1 MPHGRDIE
9 AMQNQDSPNPF
20 WSFSAEQA
28 AAAVH
33 TDLQGLSSQEAE
45 LRIKQ
50 FGYNTLKAK
59 KHIGAFVLFFKQ
71 FNNPL
76 IFILLFCAILSLIL
90 YDKTDASIILFIVI
104 TNGILTFFQEKS
116 ALGAMEKLLQLVQIQ
131 SSVIRNREKVDIP
144 MHLVVPGDLV
154 QLGAG
159 DIIPGDC
166 YLLESK
172 DLFVDEATL
181 TGESFCA
188 EKSPGVLPADTALAK
203 RTNALFMGTHV
214 VSGTGKALV
223 MQTAKNTEFGK
234 ITKKLANHA
243 PETEFER
250 GIRHFGYLLLRV
262 TLVLLISIF
271 ALNLYLHYSLMQ
283 SLLFS
288 LALAVGLTP
297 QLLPAII
304 SINLAK
310 GARSMAKHKVIVKRQ
325 SSIEDFGSMDILC
338 CDKTGTLTHGDIKL
352 DQALDSAGSPNAQVK
367 QFAILNAHFQ
377 TGYPNPIDK
386 AILAN
391 APQDLKPWSKL
402 DEIPYTFDRKRLSL
416 LLTDQSDCWIITK
429 GAFQQILKVCTHAQ
443 TPEGSTVDI
452 QSLSENLQKN
462 YETYSNQGYRVVG
475 VAYRK
480 EKKVDSI
487 HFDDEKQM
495 TFLGFLLFSDTP
507 KEHIFEHIEGLKK
520 LGISLKIITGDSK
533 LMAMHLAI
541 ILKQPQEK
549 ILTGEELRNLS
560 SAALIQQVKD
570 KEIFAEIEP
579 NQKEQ
584 IILALKEAGHV
595 VGFLGDGIND
605 APALHSADVS
615 ISVDTGADVTK
626 EVADIVLLEK
636 DLSVLQE
643 GIKAGRVTFANT
655 LKYVFMATS
664 ANFGNMFSMAGA
676 SLFLKFLPMLP
687 KQILLINLMEDF
699 PEMTIATD
707 HVDEE
712 RVMKPLKWDISF
724 IKKFMILFGLIS
736 SIFDYAT
743 FGLLL
748 WLKASI
754 EEFRTGWFVESVVSA
769 AFIVLIVRTF
779 RPFYKSKP
787 SKSLSIAVLSIIAF
801 TFILPFTP
809 LAAPLGFTVLPLKL
823 YLFILALLILY
834 AFFVELAK
842 KYFLRSLGN
851 NTHS

>member
-1 MPHGRDIE
+1 M
-9 AMQNQDSPNPF
+9 PNPDHASSF
-20 WSFSAEQA
+20 WAFSREQA
-28 AAAVH
+28 ASAVQA
-33 TDLQGLSSQEAE
+33 DLQGLSSQEAE
-45 LRIKQ
+45 LRLKRY
-50 FGYNTLKAK
+50 GYNTLKAR
-59 KHIGAFVLFFKQ
+59 KHINGFLLFFRQ

-76 IFILLFCAILSLIL
+76 IFILLFCAVLSLIL
-90 YDKTDASIILFIVI
+90 YDKTDACIILFIVFA
-104 TNGILTFFQEKS
+104 NGVLTFFQEKS
-116 ALGAMEKLLQLVQIQ
+116 ALSAMEKLLQLVQIK
-131 SSVIRNREKVDIP
+131 SSVTRNRETIEIP
-144 MHLVVPGDLV
+144 NHLIVPGDIV
-154 QLGAG
+154 QLGPG
-159 DIIPGDC
+159 DIVPGDC

-181 TGESFCA
+181 TGESFNA
-188 EKSPGVLPADTALAK
+188 EKSPGALPADTPLAK

-214 VSGTGKALV
+214 VSGTGKVLV
-223 MQTAKNTEFGK
+223 MQTAGNTVFGE
-234 ITKKLANHA
+234 ITKKLAHHA
-243 PETEFER
+243 PETEFEK
-250 GIRHFGYLLLRV
+250 GIRHFGYLLLKV

-271 ALNLYLHYSLMQ
+271 GLNLYLHFSFMQ

-310 GARSMAKHKVIVKRQ
+310 GAKRMAKHKVIVKRQ
-325 SSIEDFGSMDILC
+325 SSIEDFGSMDVLC

-352 DQALDSAGSPNAQVK
+352 DQALDTAGKPNDQVK

-377 TGYPNPIDK
+377 TGHPNSIDQ
-386 AILAN
+386 AILAT
-391 APQDLKPWSKL
+391 APKDLNPWSKL
-402 DEIPYTFDRKRLSL
+402 DEIPYSFERKRLSL
-416 LLTDQSDCWIITK
+416 LLSDQTDCWMITK
-429 GAFQQILKVCTHAQ
+429 GAFQEILNICTHVQ
-443 TPEGSTVDI
+443 TPEGRSVEIPT
-452 QSLSENLQKN
+452 LSETLKKN
-462 YETYSNQGYRVVG
+462 YETYSNQGYRVIG
-475 VAYRK
+475 LAYRK
-480 EKKVDSI
+480 EKKLSKI
-487 HFDDEKQM
+487 QYEDEKQM

-507 KEHIFEHIEGLKK
+507 KEHIAEHIENLKK
-520 LGISLKIITGDSK
+520 LGIGLKVITGDNK
-533 LMAMHLAI
+533 LMAMHLAT
-541 ILKQPQEK
+541 ILKLPQEK
-549 ILTGEELRNLS
+549 VVTGEELRS
-560 SAALIQQVKD
+560 TDLIQQVKD
-570 KEIFAEIEP
+570 KGIFAEIEP

-584 IILALKEAGHV
+584 IILALKKAGHV

-605 APALHSADVS
+605 VPALHAADVS

-643 GIKAGRVTFANT
+643 GVKAGRVTFANT

-676 SLFLKFLPMLP
+676 SLFLKFLPLLP

-712 RVMKPLKWDISF
+712 RVLKPLKWDIAF

-743 FGLLL
+743 FGVLL
-748 WLKASI
+748 WLKASV

-787 SKSLSIAVLSIIAF
+787 SKSLLLAVLSVISF
-801 TFILPFTP
+801 TFILPYTP
-809 LAAPLGFTVLPLKL
+809 LAPLLGFTVLSLKL
-823 YLFILALLILY
+823 YLFILVLLLFY
-834 AFFVELAK
+834 VLFVELAK
-842 KYFLRSLGN
+842 KYFLRSLEA
-851 NTHS
+851 SSIKL